1 MTSSL
6 ATSSFAG
13 ASVAGASVA
22 GTSVASIREQEFVSD
37 LNFTGPVA
45 PDLYS
50 RIRWAITPF
59 PGGMASEVFREPG
72 DPTILQLRKAAN
84 QKERAWGNTMIG
96 QTSNGNWTTTLGEH
110 LVRDTL
116 IALGE
121 NPRRPETRGRYSPD
135 WETDDYIYEV
145 KTRNWTTPGTA
156 GEKVLG
162 VMYKY
167 SDIPELYGKPL
178 RIVCVAYQEY
188 ELTYGPTKIFG
199 DDISSRKKAYLDL
212 ARSQGIEYIKFSA
225 LHPCLMNHFS

>member
-6 ATSSFAG
+6 ATSSFADT
-13 ASVAGASVA
+13 SVA
-22 GTSVASIREQEFVSD
+22 GTSVADTSVADTSVASIREREFVSD
-37 LNFTGPVA
+37 PNFTGPVA
-45 PDLYS
+45 PGLYS

-84 QKERAWGNTMIG
+84 QKEREWGNTMIG
-96 QTSNGNWTTTLGEH
+96 QTSNGNWPTILGEH

-121 NPRRPETRGRYSPD
+121 NPRRPEKRCGYSPD

-162 VMYKY
+162 VHYKY
-167 SDIPELYGKPL
+167 SDIPEIYGKPL
-178 RIVCVAYQEY
+178 RVVCVAYQEY
-188 ELTYGPTKIFG
+188 ELTYGATQIFG
-199 DDISSRKKAYLDL
+199 DGISSKQKAQL
-212 ARSQGIEYIKFSA
+212 APGS
-225 LHPCLMNHFS
+225 